1 MYAVE
6 DAYNRAFGSTSDM
19 DQPDRMDE
27 PSVASRSEV
36 GAGVGAR
43 PRAPSAAA
51 VVVLVGIL
59 AALAPT
65 RLQGQFRL
73 GGQGLYRNQVVV
85 GDFGYGARV
94 EIDLGVLV
102 SRLGIAGIY
111 NTFPCGGENCGP
123 LTEVG
128 GQVTLDGGSAYLG
141 LNVLRATRDSEGD
154 PEWKHSAVAGVR
166 VGGLLPIAVPF
177 LEVRQSL
184 GRGLSDQ
191 TVAVGV
197 LVGPAGSRR
206 APRRPPR

>member
-1 MYAVE
+1 M
-6 DAYNRAFGSTSDM
+6 
-19 DQPDRMDE
+19 PW
-27 PSVASRSEV
+27 
-36 GAGVGAR
+36 GVC
-43 PRAPSAAA
+43 PRAVGSAAA
-51 VVVLVGIL
+51 VVLLVG
-59 AALAPT
+59 ALSALTPA
-65 RLQGQFRL
+65 RLPGQFRL

-102 SRLGIAGIY
+102 SRLGVAGIY
-111 NTFPCGGENCGP
+111 NTFPCGEEDCGP

-141 LNVLRATRDSEGD
+141 LNMLRATRDAEGEAGE

-166 VGGLLPIAVPF
+166 VGGLLPIVVPF

-184 GRGLSDQ
+184 GRGLSEQ

-197 LVGPAGSRR
+197 LVGPASSRR
-206 APRRPPR
+206 APRRPPS